1 MDTQSLSLQLAAA
14 EATVNGEMIRWLV
27 GKEVKIT
34 KSHDVYGRKWELS
47 RFELVL
53 LEALKREYHKN
64 LIYLAIKQGNTSV
77 RAVSACTG
85 LELKRISYL
94 LTDLEK
100 TSMVEFR
107 GMEDKKPVFAAL

>member
-1 MDTQSLSLQLAAA
+1 MDTEAVSLPLAAA
-14 EATVNGEMIRWLV
+14 ERTVNGEMIRWLV

-34 KSHDVYGRKWELS
+34 KSGDVYGRKWELS
-47 RFELVL
+47 RFDSVL
-53 LEALKREYHKN
+53 RDALKREYHKN
-64 LIYLAIKQGNTSV
+64 LVYLAIKEGNTNV
-77 RAVSACTG
+77 RAISACTG
-85 LELKRISYL
+85 LELKWISYL

>member
-1 MDTQSLSLQLAAA
+1 LDSQALSLPLAAA
-14 EATVNGEMIRWLV
+14 ERTVNNEMVRWLV

-34 KSHDVYGRKWELS
+34 RGSDVYGRKWDLS
-47 RFELVL
+47 RFESVL
-53 LEALKREYHKN
+53 HQALKREYQKN
-64 LIYLAIKQGNTSV
+64 LIYLAIQQGNTNV

-85 LELKRISYL
+85 LALKRISYL
-94 LTDLEK
+94 LTDMEK